1 MTSRLGDWSVSLA
14 PVSSQTRCLTTQ
26 SLKRIF
32 SKLALVLLWDSLNA
46 YSLGAPHSSNEGY
59 AYAKRMCEVQCKA
72 YREQYGDDF
81 ICVVPTNLYGKY
93 DSYGEDKSHVVP
105 ALIKKAVL
113 AKTKGESM
121 IVLGTGKPLRQFCY
135 TPDLAKLILWV
146 LF

>member
-1 MTSRLGDWSVSLA
+1 
-14 PVSSQTRCLTTQ
+14 
-26 SLKRIF
+26 
-32 SKLALVLLWDSLNA
+32 
-46 YSLGAPHSSNEGY
+46 
-59 AYAKRMCEVQCKA
+59 MCEVQCKA
-72 YREQYGDDF
+72 YREQYGDEF

-113 AKTKGESM
+113 AKTKGEPM

-146 LF
+146 LFQRSQTPFTLISLVPEEEYSIRELAETIVDIVGVEKGLDFDETKADG